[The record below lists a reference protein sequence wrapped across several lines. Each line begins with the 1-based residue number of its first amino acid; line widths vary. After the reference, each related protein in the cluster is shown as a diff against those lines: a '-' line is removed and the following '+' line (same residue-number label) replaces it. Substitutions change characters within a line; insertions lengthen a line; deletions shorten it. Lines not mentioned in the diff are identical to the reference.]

1 MDGPTQQGVDE
12 LIALDPNAY
21 WDDSTRRVVSTMHPS
36 PRVVAI
42 PLFDPDYYQLGK
54 VNGRPA
60 DLKVSNWLGFFLLSR
75 SNNSV
80 TGIVTPITGIY
91 DSSAGPSPPGI
102 FPKVIRLV
110 E

>member
-1 MDGPTQQGVDE
+1 MDGPTQQGVDD
-12 LIALDPNAY
+12 LIAMDPNAY
-21 WDDSTRRVVSTMHPS
+21 WDDSTKRVVSTMHPS
-36 PRVVAI
+36 PRVIAI
-42 PLFDPDYYQLGK
+42 PLFDPDYYQFGK

-60 DLKVSNWLGFFLLSR
+60 DLKVSNWLGFFLHSR

-80 TGIVTPITGIY
+80 TGIVTPITGIF
-91 DSSAGPSPPGI
+91 DGNAGPSPQGV